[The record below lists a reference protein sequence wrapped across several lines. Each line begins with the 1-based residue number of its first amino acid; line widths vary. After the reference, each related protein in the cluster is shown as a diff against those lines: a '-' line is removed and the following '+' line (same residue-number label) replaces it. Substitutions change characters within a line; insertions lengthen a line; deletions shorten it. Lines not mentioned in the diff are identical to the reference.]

1 MVVHRVGVGNQT
13 LILCKSS
20 KALNTE
26 VSLQAPRFYHFQ
38 VLECVKTM
46 GTFEFELYF
55 TLEEKYEIS
64 GWERV
69 ELTYGLKKH
78 LCNKLTRCGVVWRVL
93 IINLIPF

>member
-1 MVVHRVGVGNQT
+1 MVVHKVGVGNQT
-13 LILCKSS
+13 LILFKSS
-20 KALNTE
+20 KVLDTE
-26 VSLQAPRFYHFQ
+26 VSLQAPRFHHFK

-46 GTFEFELYF
+46 GTFEVELYF
-55 TLEEKYEIS
+55 TLKEKYEIS

-69 ELTYGLKKH
+69 ELSGLKKH